1 MANDAPNNPQWT
13 LSAHPAEE
21 SLRAKSECFV
31 EKGGATFPSQPS
43 LGVVGESAPSP
54 APETTVALVEYIARG
69 EPAARLRAQVAQWHP
84 EATLDQVED
93 AFQEACLLAVRR
105 ARGRSEGEI
114 FTWIRTTTTRKV
126 SEIVAARRREQLAGA
141 TVGDLEAGNAGAVD
155 GPPEDELIK
164 REDQADLAQLMAAV
178 LERLSERQRDV
189 VALHTRGRKR
199 PQIAEHLH
207 LSVRTVK
214 RELEQILTVGR
225 LELARFAGHGCAE
238 GEELIRRLAFGLAS
252 SAQRDQAQLHLAMCP
267 HCAAFYER
275 LGEWHQK
282 AAAMLPLPAAE
293 HVKPG
298 LLERATHGL
307 GEAASGLKQQLV
319 DGGAQLKQQA
329 ASAYYR
335 AVDPTPLSA
344 VRPGAA
350 ATAIAGCLALTGGA
364 TYCVEQGVSPLDGVG
379 AIVRSAPES
388 KEPQPKP
395 PPTKE
400 PTPTPTPPPAAPP
413 QPQTPVPKP
422 EPRAPA
428 QPAPAQPAPAQ
439 PVPPPSQAA
448 PSAPGPQREFDFEQS
463 RPAAPRTPAPAPA
476 QGGGEFF

>member
-1 MANDAPNNPQWT
+1 MASDTVDNPQGT
-13 LSAHPAEE
+13 RSAHPAEE
-21 SLRAKSECFV
+21 PFRAKSECFD
-31 EKGGATFPSQPS
+31 EKREATFPSQPS
-43 LGVVGESAPSP
+43 LEVVGESAQLQ
-54 APETTVALVEYIARG
+54 APEATVALVEHIARG
-69 EPAARLRAQVAQWHP
+69 EPAARLRAQVARWHP

-114 FTWIRTTTTRKV
+114 FTWIRTTTSHKV
-126 SEIVAARRREQLAGA
+126 SAIVEARRREQLAGA
-141 TVGDLEAGNAGAVD
+141 TVGDLDAGRAAAVD

-164 REDQADLAQLMAAV
+164 REDQADLERLMAAV

-189 VALHTRGRKR
+189 AALHTHGRKR

-238 GEELIRRLAFGLAS
+238 GEELVRRFAFGLAS
-252 SAQRDQAQLHLAMCP
+252 SGQRDQAQLHLALCP
-267 HCAAFYER
+267 RCAAFHER

-293 HVKPG
+293 QANPG
-298 LLERATHGL
+298 LLERATHGV
-307 GEAASGLKQQLV
+307 GETASGLKQQLV
-319 DGGAQLKQQA
+319 EGGAQLKQHA

-350 ATAIAGCLALTGGA
+350 ATAIAGCLALGGGA
-364 TYCVEQGVSPLDGVG
+364 TYCVEHGVSPLNEIAD
-379 AIVRSAPES
+379 IVTPAPKS
-388 KEPQPKP
+388 RHPPPKP
-395 PPTKE
+395 PAAKP
-400 PTPTPTPPPAAPP
+400 PTPTATPPPATP
-413 QPQTPVPKP
+413 QAQTPAPKP
-422 EPRAPA
+422 EA
-428 QPAPAQPAPAQ
+428 PAPAQETPAPSAPAQ

-448 PSAPGPQREFDFEQS
+448 PSPAPPGGEFDIQPTQPS
-463 RPAAPRTPAPAPA
+463 TPRTPAAAPT